1 MSVLGSPRT
10 DRDATFV
17 NDTPLATGV
26 PAGHRGD
33 ILRLGHVA
41 LTFWDPSA

>member
-1 MSVLGSPRT
+1 MSVLGPPRT

-26 PAGHRGD
+26 PAATTGMASGS
-33 ILRLGHVA
+33 V
-41 LTFWDPSA
+41 T